1 MSKKV
6 KIEKETRRLIESISE
21 LIKKKGD
28 RYKFKVKKKKQIKEI
43 KKTCVHWVLRKG
55 KPQAAVSED
64 PNKPG
69 YWKCYICGASFP
81 IKPQIEQNEVDE
93 DGNRIIVNEYENVA
107 QAFLSHVNQ
116 LQFMAVLM
124 GGDSSDTKMFIQ
136 FRKLI
141 PRYLKVQRNI
151 IKRINKKANIEAKK
165 NDDSSLSTF
174 SNFSGFKYLTV

>member
-28 RYKFKVKKKKQIKEI
+28 HYKFKVKKKKQIKEI

-55 KPQAAVSED
+55 KPQPTVSED
-64 PNKPG
+64 PTKPG
-69 YWKCYICGASFP
+69 YWKCNICGARFP

-93 DGNRIIVNEYENVA
+93 DGNRVVVNDYENTA
-107 QAFLSHVNQ
+107 NQFLEHVNQ
-116 LQFMAVLM
+116 LQFMSVMM

-136 FRKLI
+136 LRKLL

-151 IKRINKKANIEAKK
+151 IKAINKRAKWEEKK

-174 SNFSGFKYLTV
+174 SNFSGFGYLTM